1 MENRC
6 VCCGEII
13 PEGTQYCRAC
23 DYISKSK
30 DDTYDDITFE
40 DAVSY
45 RIPLP
50 VIAEEWH
57 AFFHEHIFCC
67 PRCKDNFNGNE
78 YEMDYCWS
86 CGQALDWSEE
96 AKEKAIKEY
105 EERKKND

>member
-1 MENRC
+1 MECRC
-6 VCCGEII
+6 FYCGKII
-13 PEGTQYCRAC
+13 PKEVCICQRRE
-23 DYISKSK
+23 K
-30 DDTYDDITFE
+30 DNGAESF
-40 DAVSY
+40 

-57 AFFHEHIFCC
+57 ALFHEHIFCC
-67 PRCKDNFNGNE
+67 PRCNDNFNGNE

>member
-6 VCCGEII
+6 VCCGETI
-13 PEGTQYCRAC
+13 PEGKQVCWKC
-23 DYISKSK
+23 EK
-30 DDTYDDITFE
+30 DNEAESF
-40 DAVSY
+40 

-57 AFFHEHIFCC
+57 ALFHEHIFCC